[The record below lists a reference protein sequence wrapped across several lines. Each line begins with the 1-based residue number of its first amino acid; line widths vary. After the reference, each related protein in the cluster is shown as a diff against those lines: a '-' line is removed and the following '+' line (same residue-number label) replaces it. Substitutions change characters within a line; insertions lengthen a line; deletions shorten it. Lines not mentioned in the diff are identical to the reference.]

1 MTDRLLT
8 ISVVLDVIKE
18 IINSKQPNT
27 TNSCVNRYFL
37 YLYHPLM
44 TIINFINN

>member
-8 ISVVLDVIKE
+8 NSILLDVIKE

-27 TNSCVNRYFL
+27 TNSCVYRFSL
-37 YLYHPLM
+37 SLSP
-44 TIINFINN
+44 INDNN

>member
-8 ISVVLDVIKE
+8 ISVILDVIKE

-27 TNSCVNRYFL
+27 TNSCVNRISL
-37 YLYHPLM
+37 SLSP
-44 TIINFINN
+44 INDNN